1 MHENIDPEMN
11 TIENFRLLEDSHSE
25 YAMIWNT
32 LFKAS
37 NNALE
42 CNNVITEFLT
52 MCDEAKFLQDPY
64 RQLNDMDYDEKP
76 DGTMETG
83 YENTPYSDDTDDEAY
98 IMLLSLREML
108 HTALADI
115 DKVILPQKQYTRYTK
130 IQRLSQYELV
140 YNKIGLV
147 LGSLTTDVR
156 TRLG

>member
-115 DKVILPQKQYTRYTK
+115 DKVILP
-130 IQRLSQYELV
+130 
-140 YNKIGLV
+140 
-147 LGSLTTDVR
+147 
-156 TRLG
+156 